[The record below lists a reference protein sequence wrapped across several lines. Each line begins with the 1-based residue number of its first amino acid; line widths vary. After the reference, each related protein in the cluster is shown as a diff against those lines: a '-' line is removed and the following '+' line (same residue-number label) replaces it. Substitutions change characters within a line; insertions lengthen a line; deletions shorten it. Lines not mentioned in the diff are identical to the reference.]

1 MLDEKD
7 LQAIAGLLK
16 VSENSLNERIDRVE
30 NSLNERIDR
39 VESSLNE
46 RIDRVENS
54 IEEVKSSLNE
64 RIDRV
69 ENSIEEVKSSLN
81 ERIDRVESSIEE
93 VRGSLNEKIDR
104 VERTLLDETD
114 RVWKNFGKQFTQIQ
128 KNNEDFQQYYRIV
141 KLEND
146 NTALLLRRMDDL
158 SSKIAELQMKIA

>member
-39 VESSLNE
+39 VE
-46 RIDRVENS
+46 
-54 IEEVKSSLNE
+54 SSLNE